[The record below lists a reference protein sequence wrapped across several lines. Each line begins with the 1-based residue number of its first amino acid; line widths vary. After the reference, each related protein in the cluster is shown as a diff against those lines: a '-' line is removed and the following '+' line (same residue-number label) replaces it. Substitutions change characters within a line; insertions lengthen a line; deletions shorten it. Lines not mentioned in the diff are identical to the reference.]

1 MTVTD
6 VTWFL
11 SDLVY
16 DLTHIADVELFS
28 LALRLGIVFVVGLI
42 AYRLI
47 LRPLL
52 VRPLVAFMSARQAAR
67 DRATRAEQEQHGQ
80 ALRIEGERGRLREV
94 EMEHEREIARLRI
107 EEQRLAAEQVA
118 AEQQREAA
126 ERVVQKL
133 EDDLK

>member
-6 VTWFL
+6 VMWFL
-11 SDLVY
+11 GDLVY
-16 DLTHIADVELFS
+16 DLTHIADVDLFS
-28 LALRLGIVFVVGLI
+28 LAFRLGVVFVVGLI

-47 LRPLL
+47 LRRLL
-52 VRPLVAFMSARQAAR
+52 VRPLVTFLSARQAAR

-80 ALRIEGERGRLREV
+80 ALRIEAERRRLREV

-107 EEQRLAAEQVA
+107 EGQRLAADQAA
-118 AEQQREAA
+118 AEQQREVA